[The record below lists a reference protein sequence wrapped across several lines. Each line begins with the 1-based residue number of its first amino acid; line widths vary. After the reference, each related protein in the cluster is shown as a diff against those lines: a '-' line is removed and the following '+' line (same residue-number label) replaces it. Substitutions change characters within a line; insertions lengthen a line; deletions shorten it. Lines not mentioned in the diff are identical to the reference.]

1 MDKKI
6 LLHSNFI
13 KLQISKFEKELSDTK
28 KDDEKNLIYER
39 INNLS
44 DYHNDTIRYFQHE
57 RLIHLIVTI
66 FFAGLLFIAIAG
78 LLISASTPLYYGN
91 TNLLTILAALIV
103 VILFIT
109 EIFYIRYYFQLE
121 NGTQSLY
128 KYTEKLYQMSHI
140 DE

>member
-13 KLQISKFEKELSDTK
+13 KLQISKFEKELSDAK

-78 LLISASTPLYYGN
+78 LLISASMPLSYGN
-91 TNLLTILAALIV
+91 ANLLTMLAALIV

-128 KYTEKLYQMSHI
+128 KYSEKLYKITHK